1 MAKVKEVPGR
11 LLSTRWCCREMPLW
25 GRAGCPGIPTGEN
38 QPEAGGSPQGPAS
51 WPSTGRGA
59 QTYSHP
65 TMRSSIFGSNYR
77 EYRKPQLSSLFV
89 FPGQRHSPYRATA
102 GTWVKYSMVKHP
114 HDEDRPPSPGLPRE
128 VVGLDDPHWFPPRQL
143 TVPSPKKPHPPDFW
157 GSRGP
162 PRLPGPAPGAPQ
174 TQKPVHSLLG
184 VTTFPLTN
192 FDKVLWRGVQCSLE
206 NGISPLTNP
215 APPSK
220 RAHLTSLLRPVG
232 CFLTFL

>member
-11 LLSTRWCCREMPLW
+11 LLSTRWCCRELPLW

-162 PRLPGPAPGAPQ
+162 PPSTRPRTWSSPDPEAGPLPSRGHHLPAYKLRQ
-174 TQKPVHSLLG
+174 SPVEGSA
-184 VTTFPLTN
+184 
-192 FDKVLWRGVQCSLE
+192 VLAGERDQ
-206 NGISPLTNP
+206 
-215 APPSK
+215 PP
-220 RAHLTSLLRPVG
+220 H
-232 CFLTFL
+232 